1 MKRLLLTLAVVVVTG
16 RDAAAQ
22 SWVNLTPVSGPAPA
36 GRWNASAIH
45 DTAHNRMVVFGGF
58 SSGYHNDIWG
68 FDLATN
74 TWTNLTPASGPAP
87 APRKTPASIYDPDN
101 HRMVTWSGQG
111 VGAFFNDVWAFD
123 LNTNTW
129 SQFTPSG
136 GPIATTVTI
145 SGTGFSTTPSQNTLT
160 FNGVAATVTGATATQ
175 LVATVPSGATTGTI
189 AVTTPSGSATSGS
202 PFTVTSSSNA
212 PTITSFTP
220 TIGAAGTAVTIAR
233 ANAPAIRAF
242 IPESLLQA
250 AQAATTSET

>member
-22 SWVNLTPVSGPAPA
+22 SWVNLTPVAGTAPA

-129 SQFTPSG
+129 SPFTP
-136 GPIATTVTI
+136 
-145 SGTGFSTTPSQNTLT
+145 
-160 FNGVAATVTGATATQ
+160 
-175 LVATVPSGATTGTI
+175 
-189 AVTTPSGSATSGS
+189 
-202 PFTVTSSSNA
+202 
-212 PTITSFTP
+212 
-220 TIGAAGTAVTIAR
+220 
-233 ANAPAIRAF
+233 
-242 IPESLLQA
+242 
-250 AQAATTSET
+250 